1 MKIISS
7 FLEEVVKLVPLES
20 IFYALG
26 CGDDDII
33 EDCCKALITFDLP
46 HQNFVPSEMLL
57 NGMGLALQRLT
68 TGRKFRE
75 YEFQRPHT
83 FSNRIGR
90 ILLKTRHLLGYE
102 ENEAVGGQ
110 HYWSAMPSQNP
121 VLYSE
126 VVASQQNPPVEFS
139 RRNPLPDSNNSS
151 GKCRSETKH
160 KKEVAKRPNSS
171 RQTSMPTNVYI
182 AQPSSQMQTRS
193 KRLVKSASS
202 VAEVQKVSSRRSQRH
217 PHQTTEPSGKSD
229 DCRLIDHSYKLYF
242 RPLNVYSRY
251 YPNSIPQ
258 DSAGSTCKHKVV
270 EYLAEYLP
278 SRTHICPNA
287 ICSES
292 ISSVYPASATY
303 AASTTS
309 SGVIPPIVLLSSTR
323 QELEQLAKKA
333 VNEDEE
339 EQGNLEQCSGN
350 TNPPKPKVKLIQKSE
365 TTLLNRKMLN
375 MISNIRK
382 KQKVCSTLLGAFMQA
397 QVRVPLVKKTVRDTA
412 QAIGKTAIAV
422 GVWALLSMPYF
433 DLKSFLN
440 AKFSSLIVEVAQF
453 IHGTYSGSNAVEV
466 GDEYAGKL
474 QFLLQGIETTVSC
487 NSRYISYSL
496 EQQLKE
502 ECTKLNIDAS
512 TDLKKLI
519 DNWDDIFNNNV
530 LSLVTPQSRE
540 LVARWL
546 KWSLM
551 IHNLRE
557 ELAKYTSVGIVGLV
571 NSGKSRLVSS
581 LFNIPVSQQFACTN
595 M

>member
-1 MKIISS
+1 MSHKMKIISR

-57 NGMGLALQRLT
+57 NGMSLALQRLT

-83 FSNRIGR
+83 FSDRIGR
-90 ILLKTRHLLGYE
+90 ILLQTRNLLGYE
-102 ENEAVGGQ
+102 ESEAVGGQ
-110 HYWSAMPSQNP
+110 YYWSPVPSQNP

-126 VVASQQNPPVEFS
+126 VVATQQNPPVEFS
-139 RRNPLPDSNNSS
+139 RRSPLPDSNNHSS
-151 GKCRSETKH
+151 GKCKSEPKR
-160 KKEVAKRPNSS
+160 KKQMANRPSSS
-171 RQTSMPTNVYI
+171 RQTSVPAEVFV
-182 AQPSSQMQTRS
+182 AQSSSQMQTRS
-193 KRLVKSASS
+193 KRIVKSATSS
-202 VAEVQKVSSRRSQRH
+202 AEVQKVSSRKPPRH
-217 PHQTTEPSGKSD
+217 PHQTTEPTRRSD
-229 DCRLIDHSYKLYF
+229 DCRLVDHSYKLYF

-251 YPNSIPQ
+251 YPNSIQQ
-258 DSAGSTCKHKVV
+258 DSARSTCKQKVV
-270 EYLAEYLP
+270 EYLADYLP
-278 SRTHICPNA
+278 SRTHICLNA
-287 ICSES
+287 VCSVS
-292 ISSVYPASATY
+292 ISSVYPAY

-309 SGVIPPIVLLSSTR
+309 SGVISPIALLSSTR
-323 QELEQLAKKA
+323 QDLEQLAKKA
-333 VNEDEE
+333 VDEDEE

-350 TNPPKPKVKLIQKSE
+350 ANPPKPKVKLIQKSE
-365 TTLLNRKMLN
+365 TTLHNRKMLN
-375 MISNIRK
+375 MISDIRK

-440 AKFSSLIVEVAQF
+440 AKFSSLIVEVARF
-453 IHGTYSGSNAVEV
+453 IHGTYSGSNSIEV

-519 DNWDDIFNNNV
+519 DDWDDIFNSNV

-581 LFNIPVSQQFACTN
+581 LFNIPVSQ
-595 M
+595 